1 MNLILAMIS
10 WLSGLLL
17 IWQWAGLYKIADWC
31 NRLVIKAADRN
42 AFCKVAGLILSKYG
56 IIMGLIVLGLGVL
69 FLVDK
74 DALKEGIKNRGSYVG
89 ILVFGVVF
97 AVGTLL

>member
-1 MNLILAMIS
+1 MNLILAAVS

-17 IWQWAGLYKIADWC
+17 IWQWAGLYKIANWC
-31 NRLVIKAADRN
+31 NRFVIKAADSN
-42 AFCKVAGLILSKYG
+42 AFCKVVGLILSKYG
-56 IIMGLIVLGLGVL
+56 IIMGLIALGLGVL

-74 DALKEGIKNRGSYVG
+74 DALKEGIKNRGSYIG

-97 AVGTLL
+97 ALGTLL